1 MLPTRKSPPPPP
13 LDGGIR
19 VDDRARAAA
28 ADDFGHLVHR
38 TPEGVLLPASE
49 EDVAVAVRWA
59 AEHGRAFAAQGRR
72 HSVFGRDQAG
82 GGIVADMRLLRTV
95 HTIEDDRVVVDA
107 GATWREVL
115 AATLPR
121 GLAPPG
127 LPDYL
132 DLSVGDTLIVGGVG
146 SGISRFG
153 VLSDN
158 VLDLQVVTGR
168 GERLVASPARNPGLF
183 DAVRAG
189 LGQVAVVTRATLRLV
204 PAPRQVRRFLLAY
217 PDLATMLADER
228 LLAHEHRFERVQGA
242 VLPAPSGGWTFRLD
256 LVKEPPPGPP
266 DDDALLAGLSDD
278 RPRAESSTL
287 PYLEYLDRLA
297 ALERLLRS
305 EGRWSFPHPWLT
317 TFVGDPAVESV
328 AAGELA
334 GLAPADLGP
343 LGQVVVSP
351 ILRESVRTPLLR
363 LPPDPLGFTF
373 NLVRFP
379 PTDDAAEARRLVTAN
394 RAVYERVRAAGG
406 TLYPVS
412 AFPWRRP
419 TGAPISGPPSMG
431 SPRPSVSTTRATCS
445 RPATRSSSRRRRRG
459 DHRGH
464 RPGSPRPARRR
475 PRPAQPGVAV
485 QPSTGRS

>member
-1 MLPTRKSPPPPP
+1 MLPTRKSPPP
-13 LDGGIR
+13 LDGEVHFDGQ
-19 VDDRARAAA
+19 ARAAA

-49 EDVAVAVRWA
+49 QDVAAAVRWA
-59 AEHGRAFAAQGRR
+59 AEHGRTFAAQGGR
-72 HSVFGRDQAG
+72 HSVFGRGQAG
-82 GGIVADMRLLRTV
+82 DGIVADMRRLRTV
-95 HTIEDDRVVVDA
+95 HAIEDDRVVADA

-132 DLSVGDTLIVGGVG
+132 DLSVGGTLVVGGVG

-158 VLDLQVVTGR
+158 ALGLQVVTGS
-168 GERLVASPARNPGLF
+168 GERLVSSPTRDPGLF

-204 PAPRQVRRFLLAY
+204 PAPQQVRRFLLYY

-228 LLAHEHRFERVQGA
+228 LLTHDHRFERVQGA
-242 VLPAPSGGWTFRLD
+242 VLPAPDGGWTFRLD
-256 LVKEPPPGPP
+256 VVKEPSGDPA
-266 DDDALLAGLSDD
+266 DDVELLAGLSDD
-278 RPRAESSTL
+278 RPRAEPSTL
-287 PYLEYLDRLA
+287 PYLDRLA
-297 ALERLLRS
+297 GLERLLRS

-317 TFVGDPAVESV
+317 TFLGDPMAESV

-334 GLAPADLGP
+334 RLAPADLGP
-343 LGQVVVSP
+343 LGQVVISP

-379 PTDDAAEARRLVTAN
+379 PTDDPAEARRLVAAN
-394 RAVYERVRAAGG
+394 RAVYERVRDAGG

-412 AFPWRRP
+412 AFPMSAADWRDHFGAAFGRLRDARREHDP
-419 TGAPISGPPSMG
+419 GHVLTPGYEVFQPPAGRVGAPSAI
-431 SPRPSVSTTRATCS
+431 R
-445 RPATRSSSRRRRRG
+445 
-459 DHRGH
+459 
-464 RPGSPRPARRR
+464 
-475 PRPAQPGVAV
+475 
-485 QPSTGRS
+485 

>member
-1 MLPTRKSPPPPP
+1 MLPTRKSPPP
-13 LDGGIR
+13 LDGEVHFDGQ
-19 VDDRARAAA
+19 ARAAA

-49 EDVAVAVRWA
+49 QDVAAAVRWA
-59 AEHGRAFAAQGRR
+59 AEHGCTFAAQGGR
-72 HSVFGRDQAG
+72 HSVFGRGQAG
-82 GGIVADMRLLRTV
+82 DGIVADMRRLRTV
-95 HTIEDDRVVVDA
+95 HAIEDDRVVADA

-115 AATLPR
+115 AATLSR

-132 DLSVGDTLIVGGVG
+132 DLSVGGTLVVGGVG

-158 VLDLQVVTGR
+158 ALGLQVVTGS
-168 GERLVASPARNPGLF
+168 GERLVSSPTRDPGLF

-204 PAPRQVRRFLLAY
+204 PAPQQVRRFLLYY

-228 LLAHEHRFERVQGA
+228 LLTHDHRFGRVQGA
-242 VLPAPSGGWTFRLD
+242 VLPAPGGGWTFRLD
-256 LVKEPPPGPP
+256 VVKEPSGDPA
-266 DDDALLAGLSDD
+266 DDVELLAGLSDD
-278 RPRAESSTL
+278 RPRAEPSTL
-287 PYLEYLDRLA
+287 PYLDRLA
-297 ALERLLRS
+297 GLERLLRS

-317 TFVGDPAVESV
+317 TFLGDPMAESV

-334 GLAPADLGP
+334 RLAPADLGP
-343 LGQVVVSP
+343 LGQVVISP

-379 PTDDAAEARRLVTAN
+379 PTDDPAEARRLVAAN
-394 RAVYERVRAAGG
+394 RAVYERVRDAGG

-412 AFPWRRP
+412 AFPMSAADWRDHFGAAFGRLRDAKREHDP
-419 TGAPISGPPSMG
+419 GHVLTPGYEVFQPPAGRVGAPSAI
-431 SPRPSVSTTRATCS
+431 R
-445 RPATRSSSRRRRRG
+445 
-459 DHRGH
+459 
-464 RPGSPRPARRR
+464 
-475 PRPAQPGVAV
+475 
-485 QPSTGRS
+485 

>member
-1 MLPTRKSPPPPP
+1 MLPTRKSPPP
-13 LDGGIR
+13 LDGEVHFDGQ
-19 VDDRARAAA
+19 ARAAA

-38 TPEGVLLPASE
+38 TPEGVLLPSE
-49 EDVAVAVRWA
+49 EEDAAAAVRWA
-59 AEHGRAFAAQGRR
+59 AEHGRTFAAQGGR
-72 HSVFGRDQAG
+72 HSVFGRGQAG
-82 GGIVADMRLLRTV
+82 DGIVADMRRLRTV
-95 HTIEDDRVVVDA
+95 HAIEDDRVVADA

-132 DLSVGDTLIVGGVG
+132 DLSVGGTLVVGGVG

-158 VLDLQVVTGR
+158 ALGLQVVTGS
-168 GERLVASPARNPGLF
+168 GERLVSSPTRDPGLF

-204 PAPRQVRRFLLAY
+204 PAPQQVRRFLLYY

-228 LLAHEHRFERVQGA
+228 LLTHDHRFERVQGA
-242 VLPAPSGGWTFRLD
+242 VLPAPDGGWTFRLD
-256 LVKEPPPGPP
+256 VVKEPSGDPA
-266 DDDALLAGLSDD
+266 DDVELLAGLSDD
-278 RPRAESSTL
+278 RPRAEPSTL
-287 PYLEYLDRLA
+287 PYLDRLA

-317 TFVGDPAVESV
+317 TFLGDPMAESV

-334 GLAPADLGP
+334 RLAPADLGP
-343 LGQVVVSP
+343 LGQVVISP

-379 PTDDAAEARRLVTAN
+379 PTDDPAEARRLVAAN
-394 RAVYERVRAAGG
+394 RAVYERVRDAGG

-412 AFPWRRP
+412 AFPMSAADWRDHFGAAFGRLRDAKREHDP
-419 TGAPISGPPSMG
+419 GHVLTPGYEVFQPPAGRVGAPSAI
-431 SPRPSVSTTRATCS
+431 R
-445 RPATRSSSRRRRRG
+445 
-459 DHRGH
+459 
-464 RPGSPRPARRR
+464 
-475 PRPAQPGVAV
+475 
-485 QPSTGRS
+485 

>member
-1 MLPTRKSPPPPP
+1 MLPTRKSPPP
-13 LDGGIR
+13 LDGEVHFDGQ
-19 VDDRARAAA
+19 ARAAA

-49 EDVAVAVRWA
+49 EDAAAAVRWA
-59 AEHGRAFAAQGRR
+59 AEHGRTFAAQGGR
-72 HSVFGRDQAG
+72 HSVFGRGQAG
-82 GGIVADMRLLRTV
+82 DGIVADMRQLRTV
-95 HTIEDDRVVVDA
+95 HAIEDDRVVADA

-132 DLSVGDTLIVGGVG
+132 DLSVGGTLVVGGVG

-158 VLDLQVVTGR
+158 ALGLQVVTGS
-168 GERLVASPARNPGLF
+168 GERLVSSPTRDPGLF

-204 PAPRQVRRFLLAY
+204 PAPQQVRRFLLYY

-228 LLAHEHRFERVQGA
+228 LLTHDHRFERVQGA
-242 VLPAPSGGWTFRLD
+242 VLPAPDGGWTFRLD
-256 LVKEPPPGPP
+256 VLKEPSGDPA
-266 DDDALLAGLSDD
+266 DDVELLAGLSDD
-278 RPRAESSTL
+278 RPRAEPSTL
-287 PYLEYLDRLA
+287 PYLDRLA
-297 ALERLLRS
+297 GLERLLRS

-317 TFVGDPAVESV
+317 TFLGDPMAESV

-334 GLAPADLGP
+334 RLAPADLGP
-343 LGQVVVSP
+343 LGQVVISP

-379 PTDDAAEARRLVTAN
+379 PTDDPAEARRLVAAN
-394 RAVYERVRAAGG
+394 RAVYERVRDAGG

-412 AFPWRRP
+412 AFPMSAADWRDHFGAAFGRLRDARREHDP
-419 TGAPISGPPSMG
+419 GHVLTPGYEVFQPPAGRVGAPSAI
-431 SPRPSVSTTRATCS
+431 R
-445 RPATRSSSRRRRRG
+445 
-459 DHRGH
+459 
-464 RPGSPRPARRR
+464 
-475 PRPAQPGVAV
+475 
-485 QPSTGRS
+485 

>member
-1 MLPTRKSPPPPP
+1 MLPTRKSPPP
-13 LDGGIR
+13 LDGEVHFDGQ
-19 VDDRARAAA
+19 ARAAA

-49 EDVAVAVRWA
+49 QDVAAAVRWA
-59 AEHGRAFAAQGRR
+59 AEHGCTFAAQGGR
-72 HSVFGRDQAG
+72 HSVFGRGQAG
-82 GGIVADMRLLRTV
+82 DGIVADMRRLRTV
-95 HTIEDDRVVVDA
+95 HAIEDDRVVADA

-115 AATLPR
+115 AATLSR

-132 DLSVGDTLIVGGVG
+132 DLSVGGTLVVGGVG

-158 VLDLQVVTGR
+158 ALGLQVVTGS
-168 GERLVASPARNPGLF
+168 GERLVSSPTRDPGLF

-204 PAPRQVRRFLLAY
+204 PAPQQVRRFLLYY

-228 LLAHEHRFERVQGA
+228 LLTHDHRFERVQGA
-242 VLPAPSGGWTFRLD
+242 VLPAPDGGWTFRLD
-256 LVKEPPPGPP
+256 VVKEPSGDPA
-266 DDDALLAGLSDD
+266 DDVELLAGLSDD
-278 RPRAESSTL
+278 RPRAEPSTL
-287 PYLEYLDRLA
+287 PYLDRLA
-297 ALERLLRS
+297 GLERLLRS

-317 TFVGDPAVESV
+317 TFLGDPMAESV

-334 GLAPADLGP
+334 RLAPADLGP
-343 LGQVVVSP
+343 LGQVVISP

-379 PTDDAAEARRLVTAN
+379 PTDDPAEARRLVAAN
-394 RAVYERVRAAGG
+394 RAVYERVRDAGG

-412 AFPWRRP
+412 AFPMSAADWRDHFGAAFGRLRDARREHDP
-419 TGAPISGPPSMG
+419 GHVLTPGYEVFQPPAGRVGAPSAI
-431 SPRPSVSTTRATCS
+431 R
-445 RPATRSSSRRRRRG
+445 
-459 DHRGH
+459 
-464 RPGSPRPARRR
+464 
-475 PRPAQPGVAV
+475 
-485 QPSTGRS
+485 

>member
-1 MLPTRKSPPPPP
+1 MLPTRKSPPP
-13 LDGGIR
+13 LDGE
-19 VDDRARAAA
+19 VHFDDQARAAV

-49 EDVAVAVRWA
+49 EDAAAAVRWA
-59 AEHGRAFAAQGRR
+59 AEHGRTFAAQGGR
-72 HSVFGRDQAG
+72 HSVFGRGQAG
-82 GGIVADMRLLRTV
+82 DGIVADMRQLRTV
-95 HTIEDDRVVVDA
+95 HAIEDDRVVADA

-132 DLSVGDTLIVGGVG
+132 DLSVGGTLVVGGVG

-158 VLDLQVVTGR
+158 ALGLQVVTGR
-168 GERLVASPARNPGLF
+168 GERLVSSPTRDPGLF

-204 PAPRQVRRFLLAY
+204 PAPRQVRRFLLYY

-228 LLAHEHRFERVQGA
+228 LLTHDHRFERVQGA
-242 VLPAPSGGWTFRLD
+242 VLPAPGGGWTFRLD
-256 LVKEPPPGPP
+256 VVKEPSGDPA
-266 DDDALLAGLSDD
+266 DDVELLAGLSDD
-278 RPRAESSTL
+278 RPRAEPSTL
-287 PYLEYLDRLA
+287 PYLDRLA
-297 ALERLLRS
+297 GLERLLRS

-317 TFVGDPAVESV
+317 TFLGDPMVESV

-334 GLAPADLGP
+334 RLAPADLGP
-343 LGQVVVSP
+343 LGQVVISP

-379 PTDDAAEARRLVTAN
+379 PTDDPAEARRLVAAN
-394 RAVYERVRAAGG
+394 RAVYERVRDAGG

-412 AFPWRRP
+412 AFPMSAADWRDHFGAAFGRLRDAKREHDP
-419 TGAPISGPPSMG
+419 GHVLTPGYEVFQPPAGRVGAPSAI
-431 SPRPSVSTTRATCS
+431 R
-445 RPATRSSSRRRRRG
+445 
-459 DHRGH
+459 
-464 RPGSPRPARRR
+464 
-475 PRPAQPGVAV
+475 
-485 QPSTGRS
+485 

>member
-1 MLPTRKSPPPPP
+1 
-13 LDGGIR
+13 
-19 VDDRARAAA
+19 
-28 ADDFGHLVHR
+28 VHR

-49 EDVAVAVRWA
+49 EDVAAAVRWA
-59 AEHGRAFAAQGRR
+59 AEHGRTFAAQGGR
-72 HSVFGRDQAG
+72 HSVFGRGQAG
-82 GGIVADMRLLRTV
+82 DGIVADMRRLRTV
-95 HTIEDDRVVVDA
+95 HAIEDDRVVADA

-132 DLSVGDTLIVGGVG
+132 DLSVGGTLVVGGVG

-158 VLDLQVVTGR
+158 ALGLQVVTGS
-168 GERLVASPARNPGLF
+168 GERLVSSPTRDPGLF

-204 PAPRQVRRFLLAY
+204 PAPRQVRRFLLYY

-228 LLAHEHRFERVQGA
+228 LLTHDHRFGRVQGA
-242 VLPAPSGGWTFRLD
+242 VLPAPGGGWTFRLD
-256 LVKEPPPGPP
+256 VVKEPSGDPA
-266 DDDALLAGLSDD
+266 DDVELLAGLSDD
-278 RPRAESSTL
+278 RPRAEPSTL
-287 PYLEYLDRLA
+287 PYLDRLA
-297 ALERLLRS
+297 GLERLLRS
-305 EGRWSFPHPWLT
+305 EGRWSFPHPWLI
-317 TFVGDPAVESV
+317 TFLGDPMAESV

-334 GLAPADLGP
+334 RLAPADLGP
-343 LGQVVVSP
+343 LGQVVISP

-379 PTDDAAEARRLVTAN
+379 PTDDPAEARRLVAAN
-394 RAVYERVRAAGG
+394 RAVYERVRDAGG

-412 AFPWRRP
+412 AFPMSAADWRDHF
-419 TGAPISGPPSMG
+419 GAAFGRLRDAKREHDPGHVLPPG
-431 SPRPSVSTTRATCS
+431 YEVFQP
-445 RPATRSSSRRRRRG
+445 PAG
-459 DHRGH
+459 
-464 RPGSPRPARRR
+464 
-475 PRPAQPGVAV
+475 
-485 QPSTGRS
+485 